1 MNVMDYKYNGW
12 TNRETWLVNL
22 YFEETL
28 REWITENHVK
38 DAFGL
43 KECFEDFLDEIL
55 EVGKLNGFLVDYI
68 DFSLINYHELF
79 EEFRAELEQE
89 LE

>member
-1 MNVMDYKYNGW
+1 MNGKCNGW

-28 REWITENHVK
+28 REWITENYVK

-43 KECFEDFLDEIL
+43 KEHFEEFLDDIL
-55 EVGKLNGFLVDYI
+55 GVGKLDNFLIDYL

-79 EEFRAELEQE
+79 EEFQAELEQE